1 MEAGR
6 EGAPDSRDGGRDL
19 VGGRRRRHKGE
30 EAKGT
35 REKRRDGERT
45 GRNGRVAGPGR
56 V

>member
-19 VGGRRRRHKGE
+19 VGGGGGHKGE